1 MVSSKLFYQIH
12 KRLTEIF
19 SPVQDVLFGGK
30 SVFLCEDLCLLPPVR
45 ANPVFTFNDTETM
58 ERFMVKI
65 YGVKSDW
72 QNLIK

>member
-19 SPVQDVLFGGK
+19 SLVQDVLFGGK
-30 SVFLCEDLCLLPPVR
+30 SVFFCEDLCLLPPVR
-45 ANPVFTFNDTETM
+45 AKPVFTLNDPETM
-58 ERFMVKI
+58 ERFMIKI
-65 YGVKSDW
+65 YVVKSDW

>member
-19 SPVQDVLFGGK
+19 SLVQDVLLGGK
-30 SVFLCEDLCLLPPVR
+30 SVFLCEDLCLFPPVR
-45 ANPVFTFNDTETM
+45 AKPVFTLNDPETM
-58 ERFMVKI
+58 ERFMIKI
-65 YGVKSDW
+65 YVVKSDW

>member
-19 SPVQDVLFGGK
+19 SLVQDVLFGGK
-30 SVFLCEDLCLLPPVR
+30 SVFLCEDLCLFPPVR
-45 ANPVFTFNDTETM
+45 AKPVFTLNEPETM
-58 ERFMVKI
+58 ERFMIKI
-65 YGVKSDW
+65 YVVKSDW